1 VCAFQFRQCFAR
13 AQFGQCADALAWDW
27 TKCLS
32 ARSTGDGKVNGP
44 ETMRAP
50 GSAGMEQGPHFVV
63 SNFAPSGYNRG
74 VLTKAKTK
82 PTMTMDL
89 RDGPIRCGLPAER
102 SGTIRFQA
110 MSAIRDCRPNRK
122 GGVAG

>member
-1 VCAFQFRQCFAR
+1 MSTVMKQRCIPTASSPRFVSSTAYCEDEPFPPL
-13 AQFGQCADALAWDW
+13 LAHFLE
-27 TKCLS
+27 LS
-32 ARSTGDGKVNGP
+32 LGLETGL
-44 ETMRAP
+44 
-50 GSAGMEQGPHFVV
+50 HFVF
-63 SNFAPSGYNRG
+63 SNFALSGYNRG

-82 PTMTMDL
+82 PIMTMDL

-102 SGTIRFQA
+102 SGRIRFQA